1 MVEAPG
7 GGIARRITGVSEVI
21 GFDKTADGIL
31 TRNMFEWDPVADE
44 VYFRGMFQSDM
55 LENKIAPR
63 MGFRSKRDIYDELQR
78 RTEAIQRMCDR
89 DLTHY
94 DDVFDL
100 LDVYYNCL
108 LYTSPSPRDATLSR
122 MPSSA

>member
-1 MVEAPG
+1 MC
-7 GGIARRITGVSEVI
+7 IRDS
-21 GFDKTADGIL
+21 DKTADGIL

-55 LENKIAPR
+55 LDNKIAPR

-100 LDVYYNCL
+100 LDVYYKEGWDRFAAALETWTGVNH
-108 LYTSPSPRDATLSR
+108 
-122 MPSSA
+122 